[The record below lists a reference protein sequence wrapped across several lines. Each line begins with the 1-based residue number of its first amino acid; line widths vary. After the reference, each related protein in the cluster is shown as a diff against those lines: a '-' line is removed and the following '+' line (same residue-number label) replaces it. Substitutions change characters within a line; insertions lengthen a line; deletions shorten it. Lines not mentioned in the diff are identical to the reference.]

1 MIDSGN
7 LYFNKYLSVI
17 FLIKIFAFL
26 HLILTSFT
34 YNDLGDIIKFLENK
48 NNFEGLLDF
57 RFHRSLE
64 EQEFQDQYEYTNV
77 NGNLLEDG
85 NKNDEEYGIYYVS
98 PYEQLSKRASNNVGV
113 LQRNYKNKFGKKR
126 GLAKLDHYFEK
137 KLFDKFDNI
146 YEISKKMKDD
156 KKSYKK
162 KILNKYGYNLILFCS
177 LPLLGLILY
186 ILYGGIGIGP
196 GIIKFCSHTDH
207 TDKNCTKHIINDNNK
222 WKLEYSEYI
231 NIAFTCIMIIIVFVV
246 IIYILIKV
254 IKYERIKA
262 IKGKMSLKEY
272 CNFCKDLI
280 RKT

>member
-126 GLAKLDHYFEK
+126 GLAKLDNYFEK
-137 KLFDKFDNI
+137 EVFHKLDDI
-146 YEISKKMKDD
+146 YKLQKKMKND
-156 KKSYKK
+156 KKSFKK
-162 KILNKYGYNLILFCS
+162 NILSKYGYKIISFSL
-177 LPLLGLILY
+177 LPLFGLILY
-186 ILYGGIGIGP
+186 ILYGGADIGA
-196 GIIKFCSHTDH
+196 GIIKFCSHANH
-207 TDKNCTKHIINDNNK
+207 TNKNCTKFIINDNNK

-246 IIYILIKV
+246 NIYILIKV